1 MFSSRSNALSR
12 ECSRLLTHL
21 MKNNPTVS
29 AAIADEAKA
38 NLLSSLDDRKEIYL
52 SNVKEVIIELPVR
65 LVNDICF
72 KIASNL
78 SETDAT
84 DPSQEQFLAQTYY
97 FL

>member
-1 MFSSRSNALSR
+1 
-12 ECSRLLTHL
+12 